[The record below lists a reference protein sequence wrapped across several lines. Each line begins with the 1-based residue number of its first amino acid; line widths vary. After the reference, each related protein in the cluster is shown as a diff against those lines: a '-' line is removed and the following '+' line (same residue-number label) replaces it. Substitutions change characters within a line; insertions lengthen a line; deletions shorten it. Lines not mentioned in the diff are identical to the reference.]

1 MKKTSIFLGLL
12 AALLLVS
19 TAAYAQKVN
28 VDFDRDADFSKYTT
42 FAVAF
47 DKSEPPRDPLMAQR
61 AFKGVSYHLT
71 LKGLREVEES
81 PEVVVVL
88 YGIREQE
95 QQINITSTGYAY
107 GPGWGWGG
115 GWGGWGGG
123 STMATTSTYMI
134 GTLVVDMYDAKTKQ
148 IVWRGVGTDTLS
160 DKPEKNEKK
169 LNKALEKMF
178 KKYPPTK
185 KK

>member
-1 MKKTSIFLGLL
+1 MKKVLIHLSLLAILFLG
-12 AALLLVS
+12 S
-19 TAAYAQKVN
+19 TAASAQKVN

-42 FAVAF
+42 FAIALNQ
-47 DKSEPPRDPLMAQR
+47 SEPPRDPLMAQR
-61 AFKGVSYHLT
+61 AIKGVGYHLT

-81 PEVVVVL
+81 PDLYVVL
-88 YGIREQE
+88 HGILDQE
-95 QQINITSTGYAY
+95 KQLNVTGYGY
-107 GPGWGWGG
+107 GGRWGRWGG
-115 GWGGWGGG
+115 G
-123 STMATTSTYMI
+123 TATATTTTYNV

-148 IVWRGVGTDTLS
+148 IVWRGVGSDTVS

-178 KKYPPTK
+178 KKYPPPK

>member
-1 MKKTSIFLGLL
+1 MRSVSVILGAL
-12 AALLLVS
+12 AILLLVS
-19 TAAYAQKVN
+19 SGAKAQKVN
-28 VDFDRDADFSKYTT
+28 VDFDRDADFSKYNT
-42 FAVAF
+42 FTLATNQ
-47 DKSEPPRDPLMAQR
+47 SEPPRDPLMAQR

-81 PEVVVVL
+81 PDVVVVL

-95 QQINITSTGYAY
+95 QQVNITSTGYAY
-107 GPGWGWGG
+107 GPGWGWGRWG
-115 GWGGWGGG
+115 GGWGGG
-123 STMATTSTYMI
+123 TATATTTTYNI
-134 GTLVVDMYDAKTKQ
+134 GTLVVDMYDTKTKQ

-178 KKYPPTK
+178 KKYPPEK
-185 KK
+185 K